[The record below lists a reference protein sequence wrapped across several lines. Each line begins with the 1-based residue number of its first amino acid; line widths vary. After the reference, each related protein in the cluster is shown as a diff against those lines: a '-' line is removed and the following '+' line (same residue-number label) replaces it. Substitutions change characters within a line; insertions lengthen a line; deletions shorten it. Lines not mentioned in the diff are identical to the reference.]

1 MQEAIENDDETF
13 LDLEFSSD
21 ENEIIEEEEEEI
33 KEVYNGVFLLD
44 DKYYVVDPDGDGS
57 ELVELII
64 CDVNEDVTAMAR
76 TLLISTSYQEDQ
88 IKQVK
93 HLESVSNSVTTK
105 QINNIIALQTQIRL
119 WEAKQLPEIP
129 SMKERYNMMKEL
141 KESERK
147 YLDNLKI
154 LQTHY
159 LKKLLEEKDDKIIKN
174 CLKNLEMII
183 KYNET
188 FIKDLTDDNKVN
200 VYGKGVGGVFKKF
213 TGFMKCYT
221 LYINSHEVTNDHVVA
236 LKKKKAF
243 AGLLTKLTTSPE
255 VKNQTIF
262 SYLILPIQR
271 IPRYELFIRGMLKN
285 IPKWSNEFGQ
295 LKEILELINKT
306 ASYLNERRREME
318 YKTQLKKFK
327 HNLIIKKFDL
337 LDKDTRRL
345 CKYSSLE
352 CEEYGHVILFLL
364 NDIFLIHKAKQSY
377 SDIDALIEKTKLKI
391 KHVVP
396 LVGVGI
402 FHISETSFQVT
413 SKIGSLTFTTAT
425 SNEKNDWMNAFD
437 EVLAR
442 EQSSAVSR
450 LNTFRQ
456 TQEVQTTKVDTI
468 YFEGYLKTSLKMFEK
483 YVGSV
488 VKFHPSVNIKK
499 KDSGSNLTQNST
511 KMYNSPRNDSIIR
524 PSPQIGLISP
534 RLTITFR
541 TPRYY
546 RIQND
551 HDEEKQRFVTVD
563 GEFMTFFQS
572 VSDAIE
578 NKWHM
583 KVALNGISVESGVVI
598 NRPASFHINISGDSQ
613 ILDAPSIDAKWKWI
627 SVLRASFYASS
638 KDCLTTQ
645 KIIPNAKE
653 IKYYS
658 PPPPLVCSE
667 RGPYASFLDLL
678 LNSPT
683 NSVCCDCGDDKLSYA
698 DVTYGV
704 FLCRDCSTLHKNLL
718 KSQIIHI
725 KTLYCKTEE
734 DVFLFKNKG
743 NAFVNGVVEK
753 NMPESIS
760 RPPIEDLKNSI
771 SLRQDFIP
779 IKYSY
784 VKSTNAK

>member
-1 MQEAIENDDETF
+1 MNKYVEWVNDHLTNSSLHIATLDELSEGRQFLSIMQQMTHTITATDKPLAKAIQLAEKRFGKLDGLDMKKIEEGDEKQIIAFIDLIKREEKSNAIKIQNTLSRSDSMIMSSRRRAFTVKKDGKTVPVFRNEPTVGSPSKLTQSNGQQIGRTLIAPLNLKQVINNKKEEKKSPRTPKNSNNKTPHSPHNEDNKKSPRTIQKEEREARREMKRKQIEMEKENLRKLEETRKAKTLKKEELQRMKNEMQEAIENDDETF
-13 LDLEFSSD
+13 LDLEFSSE
-21 ENEIIEEEEEEI
+21 ENEIIEEEEEEEI

-57 ELVELII
+57 ELMELII

-93 HLESVSNSVTTK
+93 HLESVSNSITTK
-105 QINNIIALQTQIRL
+105 QVNNIIALQTQIRL

-188 FIKDLTDDNKVN
+188 FIKDLTNDNKVN
-200 VYGKGVGGVFKKF
+200 MYGKGVGGVFKKF

-221 LYINSHEVTNDHVVA
+221 LYINSHEVTNDHIVA
-236 LKKKKAF
+236 LKKKKTF

-285 IPKWSNEFGQ
+285 IPKWSDEFGQ

-377 SDIDALIEKTKLKI
+377 SDIDALIEK
-391 KHVVP
+391 
-396 LVGVGI
+396 
-402 FHISETSFQVT
+402 
-413 SKIGSLTFTTAT
+413 
-425 SNEKNDWMNAFD
+425 
-437 EVLAR
+437 
-442 EQSSAVSR
+442 
-450 LNTFRQ
+450 
-456 TQEVQTTKVDTI
+456 
-468 YFEGYLKTSLKMFEK
+468 
-483 YVGSV
+483 
-488 VKFHPSVNIKK
+488 
-499 KDSGSNLTQNST
+499 QN
-511 KMYNSPRNDSIIR
+511 
-524 PSPQIGLISP
+524 
-534 RLTITFR
+534 
-541 TPRYY
+541 
-546 RIQND
+546 
-551 HDEEKQRFVTVD
+551 
-563 GEFMTFFQS
+563 
-572 VSDAIE
+572 
-578 NKWHM
+578 
-583 KVALNGISVESGVVI
+583 
-598 NRPASFHINISGDSQ
+598 
-613 ILDAPSIDAKWKWI
+613 
-627 SVLRASFYASS
+627 
-638 KDCLTTQ
+638 
-645 KIIPNAKE
+645 
-653 IKYYS
+653 
-658 PPPPLVCSE
+658 
-667 RGPYASFLDLL
+667 
-678 LNSPT
+678 
-683 NSVCCDCGDDKLSYA
+683 
-698 DVTYGV
+698 
-704 FLCRDCSTLHKNLL
+704 
-718 KSQIIHI
+718 
-725 KTLYCKTEE
+725 
-734 DVFLFKNKG
+734 
-743 NAFVNGVVEK
+743 
-753 NMPESIS
+753 
-760 RPPIEDLKNSI
+760 
-771 SLRQDFIP
+771 
-779 IKYSY
+779 
-784 VKSTNAK
+784 